1 MIDRRI
7 IRVGIEIEGDIRV
20 YEDLAIR
27 AIGTK
32 HDNALMNEAEITVY
46 NMTREARQYLLTAA
60 RPYDYRRVPKRIY
73 LDAGRESYGVGR
85 IFDGM
90 IIEARPTQPPDVG
103 VVMRCFTGHFYRTD
117 IVSKTY
123 GESVNLSEVAN
134 GFAESI
140 GVPVDFQATDKR
152 ISNYSFIGPALEEI
166 DKMNLAADVNA
177 YLDDDVLV
185 VKDAG
190 APLNNQYRIISEA
203 TGMVGTPELTALG
216 CAFRVML
223 DPSIKVGQGVTLLS
237 DRYPVVNGNYVIFKL
252 SYDIANRDEPFYMF
266 AETSRYPRYSTQ

>member
-7 IRVGIEIEGDIRV
+7 VRVGIEIEGDIRV

-32 HDNALMNEAEITVY
+32 RDNALMNEAEITVY

-60 RPYDYRRVPKRIY
+60 RPYDYRRVPKRIF
-73 LDAGRESYGVGR
+73 LEAGRESYGVGR

-103 VVMRCFTGHFYRTD
+103 VVMRCLTGHFYRTD

-123 GESVNLSEVAN
+123 GESVNLSEIAN